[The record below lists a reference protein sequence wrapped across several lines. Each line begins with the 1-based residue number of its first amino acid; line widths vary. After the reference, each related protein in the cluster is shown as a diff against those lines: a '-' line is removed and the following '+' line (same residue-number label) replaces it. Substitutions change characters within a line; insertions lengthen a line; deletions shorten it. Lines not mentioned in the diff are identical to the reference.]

1 MDKYREFLERAREC
15 ERLAKSASD
24 MAVRE
29 QWERLAKTWKSLAV
43 ERQKMFQLPPEPESN
58 DNSP

>member
-1 MDKYREFLERAREC
+1 
-15 ERLAKSASD
+15 